1 MKPWIILFFFLFLN
15 KAYGQESL
23 LYFSDGRLRVD
34 TTLSAENIRL
44 DEIVRIEKYILPT
57 LFNRIEYPEISI
69 ENNIQGLL
77 IIKVNV
83 KPSESIVESKIIKGI
98 DPWIDKSVIKAIDS
112 LKLNILNLLKENK
125 ELNFYIPVKFELEK
139 SEFEENMKRNNAV
152 TKKANLNTLQ
162 RILIK

>member
-15 KAYGQESL
+15 NVHGQESQ
-23 LYFSDGRLRVD
+23 LYYSDGRLRID
-34 TTLSAENIRL
+34 TTLSVGNIRL
-44 DEIVRIEKYILPT
+44 GELVKIEKYILPT

-98 DPWIDKSVIKAIDS
+98 DPWIDKSVLKAIDS
-112 LKLNILNLLKENK
+112 LKFSILNLLKENK
-125 ELNFYIPVKFELEK
+125 ELNFYIPIKFELGK
-139 SEFEENMKRNNAV
+139 SEFEENMQKNNAV

-162 RILIK
+162 RELTN